1 MEVDKFYVVRV
12 KWLKDGT
19 IKKSE
24 LMSYQTRQEAIAKYH
39 SNMAQDMADDLLS
52 GSMCT
57 VLDQLGGCILND
69 HWGFVTVPEPEPE
82 PSEG

>member
-1 MEVDKFYVVRV
+1 MELDKYFVVRV

-24 LMSYQTRQEAIAKYH
+24 LMSYPTRQEAVAKYH
-39 SNMAQDMADDLLS
+39 SNMAADMADATLS

-57 VLDQLGGCILND
+57 VVDQIGGSVLND
-69 HWGFVTVPEPEPE
+69 YWGHVTNPEEPV
-82 PSEG
+82 SE

>member
-1 MEVDKFYVVRV
+1 MIDKYYVVRV

-24 LMSYQTRQEAIAKYH
+24 LMSYQTQQEAVAKYH
-39 SNMAQDMADDLLS
+39 SNMALDMADDLLS

-57 VLDQLGGCILND
+57 VLDQLGSVILND
-69 HWGFVTVPEPEPE
+69 SWGHVTVIENNPEPEQN
-82 PSEG
+82 

>member
-1 MEVDKFYVVRV
+1 MVDKYFVVRV

-24 LMSYQTRQEAIAKYH
+24 LMSYQTREQAIAKYH
-39 SNMAQDMADDLLS
+39 SNMSIDMTDDTLS

-57 VLDQLGGCILND
+57 VLDQLGGIILSD
-69 HWGFVTVPEPEPE
+69 YWGHVTVIEPEPNQE
-82 PSEG
+82 ENN

>member
-1 MEVDKFYVVRV
+1 MVDKYFVVRV

-24 LMSYQTRQEAIAKYH
+24 LMSYQTQQEAIAKYH
-39 SNMAQDMADDLLS
+39 SNMAVDMEDELLS

-57 VLDQLGGCILND
+57 VLNQIGEVILHD
-69 HWGFVTVPEPEPE
+69 F
-82 PSEG
+82 

>member
-1 MEVDKFYVVRV
+1 MDNFYVVRV

-24 LMSYQTRQEAIAKYH
+24 LMSYEKKEQAIAKYH
-39 SNMAQDMADDLLS
+39 SNMATDMVDETLS

-57 VLDQLGGCILND
+57 VLDALGGCVLND
-69 HWGFVTVPEPEPE
+69 YWGSMTVNEEE
-82 PSEG
+82 NSETEEQN